1 MTSEEDSAFYVYSH
15 VDPET
20 KEIKYL
26 GIGQYDRAWSVR
38 KNNRKASHCDWL
50 KEQYNKGYTLA
61 DIVVIELKG
70 LTKKE
75 VLEIEMNRIKQ
86 LKPVF
91 NELSNPDH
99 WQRGR
104 KQTEET
110 SLFAKAL
117 HEMGYGYQ
125 RVAYLMGGNKNNHMS
140 IKRMLSYV

>member
-1 MTSEEDSAFYVYSH
+1 MTCNLFYIYKH
-15 VDPET
+15 IDPIS
-20 KEIKYL
+20 KELKYI

-38 KNNRKASHCDWL
+38 RNQRKDSHVDWL
-50 KEQYNKGYTLA
+50 KDQYNKGFTLS
-61 DIVVIELKG
+61 DVVVVSEKN

-75 VLEIEMNRIKQ
+75 ALEKESLLIKE

-91 NELSNPDH
+91 NELGNPNH

-117 HEMGYGYQ
+117 HEMGYGYI
-125 RVAYLMGGNKNNHMS
+125 RIAKLMGGTEKNHMS